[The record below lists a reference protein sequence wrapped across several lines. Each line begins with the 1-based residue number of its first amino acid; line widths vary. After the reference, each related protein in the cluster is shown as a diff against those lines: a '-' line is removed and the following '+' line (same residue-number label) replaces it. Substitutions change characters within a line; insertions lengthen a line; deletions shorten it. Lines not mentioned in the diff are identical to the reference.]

1 MTDEAEA
8 QADALLHEAAEL
20 EARLALLPAA
30 HVARTNLCDRLAE
43 LYRRIAFL
51 TGQSVVWGEPVAPVT
66 APAAKAA

>member
-30 HVARTNLCDRLAE
+30 HVTRTNLCDRLAE
-43 LYRRIAFL
+43 LHRRIAFL
-51 TGQSVVWGEPVAPVT
+51 TGPPCVWGEPVPPITV
-66 APAAKAA
+66 PAAKAA